1 MLNPN
6 DMDPMERL
14 RAEYR
19 RYVSPRGLEHIEAFL
34 DTLSGDELRGL
45 VDWSGD
51 AATISDPAQYAA
63 ELWEEWGRQLAQAVT
78 EAMDRVVAWWRECMP
93 AIQRAMQ
100 DVAAAFVQIGT
111 DVAAG
116 IADGILSVGSTD
128 EFPAVRD
135 LIRALWGDDEK
146 LAQARARARVGD
158 RQRTRRRDVAPA
170 FGRQAWWCAPR
181 VPARVGCAGMR
192 L

>member
-6 DMDPMERL
+6 DMDPMGRL

-19 RYVSPRGLEHIEAFL
+19 RYVSPRGLEHIEVFL

-63 ELWEEWGRQLAQAVT
+63 ELWEEWGRQLAQAVK
-78 EAMDRVVAWWRECMP
+78 EAMDRVVAFWRECMP
-93 AIQRAMQ
+93 AMQRACQ
-100 DVAAAFVQIGT
+100 SIGEAFAQLGEEVASGLASGIRAARQ
-111 DVAAG
+111 
-116 IADGILSVGSTD
+116 SSS
-128 EFPAVRD
+128 VRD

-146 LAQARARARVGD
+146 LAQARVRARAGD
-158 RQRTRRRDVAPA
+158 RRRTRRRDVAPA

-181 VPARVGCAGMR
+181 VPARVMCAGMR